1 MEEVMCL
8 EGERQYFERYLWFY
22 GESAI
27 IFMYICEEGID
38 ILFLLKLRKEGLT
51 MMLKGAK
58 MARLGSLLGSAQLGS
73 AGSARLGS
81 SIALLFRCVKLY
93 YIISSV
99 KIRSRVNRCLIS
111 DFFLFCGKGACC

>member
-8 EGERQYFERYLWFY
+8 EGEQQYFERYLWFY

-27 IFMYICEEGID
+27 IFMYIVRNGID

-58 MARLGSLLGSAQLGS
+58 MARLGSARLGS
-73 AGSARLGS
+73 AGA
-81 SIALLFRCVKLY
+81 
-93 YIISSV
+93 
-99 KIRSRVNRCLIS
+99 
-111 DFFLFCGKGACC
+111 